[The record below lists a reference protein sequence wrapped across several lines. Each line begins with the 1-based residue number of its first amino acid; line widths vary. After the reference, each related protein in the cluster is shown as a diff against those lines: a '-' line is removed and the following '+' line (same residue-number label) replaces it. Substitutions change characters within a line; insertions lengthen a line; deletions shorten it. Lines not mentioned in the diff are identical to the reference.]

1 MKYVVLPV
9 DAPAASQS
17 PMGRDGVVR
26 RLSFYLAM
34 EEYVAR
40 HTDEPDCFFMW
51 QVKPSV
57 IFGRNQVMQNEV
69 NVDYCRKH
77 GIEMYRRKSGGGCVY
92 ADEGN
97 IMLSY
102 ITKEE
107 NSQQAFYTF
116 VNMILLVLHKL
127 GVTATSTSHNDVLI
141 EGKKVSGTACYQLHG
156 HNIVHGTLLYD
167 TNMDH
172 MLNAITPSAEKLEA
186 KGIQSVHQRITF
198 LKDYIDLG
206 IDELKTFLRQ
216 TLCDGE
222 LLLKPDDIAAIEK
235 LEQEYLRNEFIQKM

>member
-17 PMGRDGVVR
+17 PMGQEGVVR

-34 EEYVAR
+34 EEYMAR

-69 NVDYCRKH
+69 NVDYCREH
-77 GIEMYRRKSGGGCVY
+77 DIEMYRRKSGGGCVY
-92 ADEGN
+92 ADESN

-107 NSQQAFYTF
+107 NSQRAFYTF
-116 VNMILLVLHKL
+116 INMILLVLHKL
-127 GVTATSTSHNDVLI
+127 GISATSTSHNDVLI

-206 IDELKTFLRQ
+206 VDELKTFLRQ

-222 LLLKPDDIAAIEK
+222 LLLKPDDIAAIGK

>member
-17 PMGRDGVVR
+17 PMGQEGVVR

-34 EEYVAR
+34 EEYMAR

-69 NVDYCRKH
+69 NVDYCREH
-77 GIEMYRRKSGGGCVY
+77 DIEMYRRKSGGGCVY
-92 ADEGN
+92 ADESN

-107 NSQQAFYTF
+107 NSQRAFYTF
-116 VNMILLVLHKL
+116 INMILLVLHKL
-127 GVTATSTSHNDVLI
+127 GISATSTSHNDVLI

-198 LKDYIDLG
+198 LKNYIDLG

-222 LLLKPDDIAAIEK
+222 LLLKPDDIAAIGK